1 MERPS
6 RVASGGPGAR
16 RPAARWFATAFVALA
31 ALVATAGVA
40 AAHGGAVRGAARE
53 SLAVPTWLFLLTGGG
68 AVGASFLLASFVTDR
83 AFIRAVHSARRGVSL
98 PTRPLLAVGRAVG
111 VLGLVAVLYTGLFVP
126 TGPLAGVVPDGLLA
140 PAEPLRNLAVVLVW
154 AGWWAGFTMTTYL
167 VGNTWPVVNPWRT
180 LARALPSLD
189 RPYPERLGSW
199 PSVVLLLAFIW
210 VEVVSP
216 LADEPPLLATV
227 VALYTVGTLV
237 GTTVFGEETWFS
249 TVDPVSRVFAAY
261 GQVAPLYDDG
271 RRIRARLPG
280 TALSDASWLTRRG
293 DVAFV
298 VALLWG
304 TTYDGFVVTPTW
316 RALVTPVVEAGAP
329 PHLLYPLALA
339 AGFGLFY
346 GAYRLAARYGR
357 RYADSLLSA
366 DDLARRFAPSLLAI
380 AAGYH
385 VAHYLGYFLSLSPSL
400 LGALSSPLSPP
411 PALSLVL
418 PAWFGGVGLAFVLV
432 GHVLAIWV
440 AHATAF
446 ETFPSRLQAIRSQ
459 YPLTAVM
466 VLYTMTS
473 LLIVSQPGVEV
484 PYL

>member
-1 MERPS
+1 MDRSAP
-6 RVASGGPGAR
+6 PDPAR
-16 RPAARWFATAFVALA
+16 RRGAVRRVALA
-31 ALVATAGVA
+31 ALAAGLALTAFVGTA
-40 AAHGGAVRGAARE
+40 LAHGG
-53 SLAVPTWLFLLTGGG
+53 SLGGTRQDLSVPLWLVLMTGGG

-189 RPYPERLGSW
+189 RPYPEALGSW

-227 VALYTVGTLV
+227 VALYTVGTLA

-249 TVDPVSRVFAAY
+249 TVDPVSRVFTAY

-271 RRIRARLPG
+271 RIRARLPG

-316 RALVTPVVEAGAP
+316 RALVTPFVEAGAP